1 MSNASRAVDL
11 LNGPIGKAMWAFS
24 LPVLGSNVLQSL
36 NASVNSI
43 WIGRFLG
50 ESALT
55 AAANANSV
63 LFLLLGLVFGIA
75 MATGILIG
83 HTIGARDLDQAKRV
97 VGTSATFFLTLSTA
111 VALIGIVF
119 APQLLRW
126 MQTPADALPFAVSYL
141 RIIFIAIPPMFAYQY
156 VMMALRG
163 AGDART
169 PFLFMLLSVF
179 LDIALNPLLIFG
191 WGPVPALG
199 IAGSASAT
207 LIAQTS
213 TLIALIVYLYRKK
226 HFLVLHKNELSYLK
240 PDKSIMRTL
249 IFRGIPMG
257 MQMMVVSLSMLVM
270 ITLINRHGSS
280 TTAAYGAAMQIW
292 NYIQMPAFAIGSAVS
307 TMAAQNMGAGLWN
320 RVTQIVRSGLLL
332 NLYTTGSCVV
342 VAYLLER
349 FALRL
354 FLPDDPQTLAI
365 ALHLNAIVLW
375 TFILFGASMVW
386 GGVCRAA
393 GAVYVPLACLFVSQW
408 LVRLPFAYLLEP
420 HWGADAIWWS
430 YVLSSSLSVVL
441 NWIYYR
447 MGSWKKVRMAGV
459 ANAEPVVVAES
470 AGA

>member
-1 MSNASRAVDL
+1 MSNVSRPTDL
-11 LNGPIGKAMWAFS
+11 LSGPIAKTMWVFS

-63 LFLLLGLVFGIA
+63 LFLLLGVVFGIA
-75 MATGILIG
+75 MATGILVG
-83 HTIGARDLDQAKRV
+83 HTVGARDIDQAKRV
-97 VGTSATFFLTLSTA
+97 VGTSATFFLGLSVT
-111 VALIGIVF
+111 VALIGVVF
-119 APQLLRW
+119 APQLLKW
-126 MQTPADALPFAVSYL
+126 MQTPADALPFAISYL

-163 AGDART
+163 AGDSST
-169 PFLFMLLSVF
+169 PFRFMIVSVF

-191 WGPVPALG
+191 WGPIPALG

-207 LIAQTS
+207 LISQSA
-213 TLIALIVYLYRKK
+213 TLIALIVHLYRKK
-226 HFLVLHKNELSYLK
+226 HFLVLHKNELGYLK
-240 PDKSIMRTL
+240 PDKRITRTL

-270 ITLINRHGSS
+270 ITLINRHGSR

-307 TMAAQNMGAGLWN
+307 TMGAQNMGAGLWN

-342 VAYLLER
+342 VAFLIEPY
-349 FALRL
+349 ALRL

-365 ALHLNAIVLW
+365 AVHLNAIVLW
-375 TFILFGASMVW
+375 TFIPFGASMVW
-386 GGVCRAA
+386 GGICRAA
-393 GAVYVPLACLFVSQW
+393 GAVYVPLAFLIVSQW
-408 LVRLPFAYLLEP
+408 LARLPFAYLLEP
-420 HWGADAIWWS
+420 SWGADAIWWS
-430 YVLSSSLSVVL
+430 YVLSSTLSVVL
-441 NWIYYR
+441 NWLYYR
-447 MGSWKKVRMAGV
+447 FGSWKKVRMAGV
-459 ANAEPVVVAES
+459 SKAEPVVVAES
-470 AGA
+470 ASG